1 MTIKQLFSDVSNS
14 SNALV
19 ASSFVTVVAAAIAA
33 KYEKPVIAAG
43 LLGLSTS
50 LNVREI
56 YIRHNKT
63 AASIQNIL
71 LKSREISEM
80 DVPANIAGDSE
91 HPTYL

>member
-33 KYEKPVIAAG
+33 KYEKPVIAVG

-56 YIRHNKT
+56 YIRHKKT

-71 LKSREISEM
+71 SKSREISEM